1 MHRSS
6 YLTKAVV
13 IAIFIMVIL
22 TPLCISASY
31 GLQLTNTSEYSNNV
45 FTIINSPR
53 GNYTYITKPIFPVMI
68 NDSQIALGENWTIIC
83 PLQANHNYHI
93 YCYGDWINISSQAKT
108 DYDFKVYDPNG
119 NLVSSH
125 TQSAGFPPHLG
136 TTTVDPLFTPTLS
149 GNYSF
154 VIINNPLNSQG
165 AQQATFMIIENLQ
178 PNQWYTSYVEG
189 RIDHGSSLYTIR
201 AYEFVTNATQI
212 ELFVQV
218 PYSLDIYEAR
228 LYLMNNA
235 QSQLLLSYPLPW
247 EPGLYGNLSGSSGGY
262 NFDSTGYR
270 GVSYASCEYM
280 GQDLIL
286 NYTPSS
292 TGLNL
297 YHLVLIGEQ
306 GSGNASILM
315 KTDFE
320 NQTLT
325 ALATPARVFPG
336 NLTQISYTSGND
348 TLKSAQLTYTIDNWT
363 TAKTVAMIV
372 NNQTINATIPAQ
384 SLGSLVQYQINAT
397 DVLMNT
403 LVTSGNFTVKE
414 QPTLNISAVKDEIKL
429 GENITIVGNLTPN
442 NNDSTVQ
449 VQFADANSTQ
459 SVNCTASGNGTFVAS
474 FKPGTSG
481 LWAILATSPET
492 PTSYRCDSLQ
502 LTEMVAE
509 PPIYV
514 RYSLFITI
522 ALVAIV
528 AVGGVVYFVKF
539 REK

>member
-1 MHRSS
+1 MHLAR
-6 YLTKAVV
+6 YPTKIIV
-13 IAIFIMVIL
+13 IALFVMVIIS
-22 TPLCISASY
+22 PLCISAAYS
-31 GLQLTNTSEYSNNV
+31 LQLTSTSEYISNV
-45 FTIINSPR
+45 FTVINSPK

-68 NDSQIALGENWTIIC
+68 NDSQIALGQNWTIIC

-136 TTTVDPLFTPTLS
+136 TTTVDPLFTPTIS

-154 VIINNPLNSQG
+154 IIINNPLNSEA

-178 PNQWYTSYVEG
+178 PNQWYSSYVEG
-189 RIDHGSSLYTIR
+189 RIDHGSSIYTIK
-201 AYEFVTNATQI
+201 AYEFVTNASQI

-247 EPGLYGNLSGSSGGY
+247 EPGLYGNISGSSGGY

-286 NYTPSS
+286 NYTPPNA
-292 TGLNL
+292 GLNL

-325 ALATPARVFPG
+325 PLTAPDRVFPG
-336 NLTQISYTSGND
+336 NQTKISYTSGKD
-348 TLKSAQLTYTIDNWT
+348 TLKSAQLSYTVDNWT
-363 TAKTVAMIV
+363 STETVDMIV
-372 NNQTINATIPAQ
+372 NNQTINATIPGQ
-384 SLGSLVQYQINAT
+384 TSGSLVQYKINAT
-397 DVLMNT
+397 DLLENT
-403 LVTSGNFTVKE
+403 LDASDNFTVKE
-414 QPTLNISAVKDEIKL
+414 QPTLNITVVKDEVKL
-429 GENITIVGNLTPN
+429 GENITITGNLTPSS
-442 NNDSTVQ
+442 NDSVVQ
-449 VQFADANSTQ
+449 VQFADTNSTQ
-459 SVNCTASGNGTFVAS
+459 TVNCTTSDNGTFVAS

-481 LWAILATSPET
+481 LWAILAVSPESA
-492 PTSYRCDSLQ
+492 TSFICYSPQ
-502 LTEMVAE
+502 LTALVAE

-522 ALVAIV
+522 ALVAVV
-528 AVGGVVYFVKF
+528 AVGGVVYFVRF